1 MQFTIEN
8 NHDLLK
14 YLETLNKDN
23 HNIFINEILN
33 LGFKEYQQK
42 KKMSINTKTD
52 LELLNDKYDK
62 QYENIKLLITEL
74 KLENEKNNLILNKN
88 NNKGNTGE
96 NLIYEFFKKNN
107 YNIEDTSIIP
117 HSGDLK
123 LYLEEIN
130 ENILIEIKN
139 YKYSVDQKQLDKFYY
154 DLNYTG
160 IKLGI
165 FISLQSK
172 IVNIKYPIE
181 WKRLENNIIV
191 IYLSNCTEDY
201 LYIAIFMLISLYKYN
216 NNLVEFNLNNQ
227 EELLQDI
234 KFLSLQKESINKLK
248 NEIINIHDSYSNN
261 ILSLYNNLCNF
272 DNNFNYII
280 NKIHNKL
287 SNKIINSI
295 NSNEILLKLINITNT
310 NKNLLEI
317 IISDLF
323 SKYVLNLDEKN
334 KKLIILNEN
343 ENLIG
348 EFKLL
353 KTTINLVLAS
363 GLEIKNINIKH
374 WNQIKLFL

>member
-8 NHDLLK
+8 NQELIN
-14 YLETLNKDN
+14 YVQTLNKEN
-23 HNIFINEILN
+23 HNIFINQILN
-33 LGFKEYQQK
+33 LGFKQYK
-42 KKMSINTKTD
+42 KNNLNPKTD
-52 LELLNDKYDK
+52 FELLTDKYDK
-62 QYENIKLLITEL
+62 QYETIKLLITEL
-74 KLENEKNNLILNKN
+74 KLENDKNNLILNKN
-88 NNKGNTGE
+88 NNKGNIGE
-96 NLIYEFFKKNN
+96 NLIYDFFKKNN
-107 YNIEDTSIIP
+107 YIIEDTSLIS

-139 YKYSVDQKQLDKFYY
+139 YKYTVDQKQLDKFYY

-181 WKRLENNIIV
+181 WKYLENKTIIV
-191 IYLSNCTEDY
+191 Y
-201 LYIAIFMLISLYKYN
+201 LYNCNEEYLHIAIYIIVSLYKNN
-216 NNLVEFNLNNQ
+216 NNLIEFNLNNQ

-248 NEIINIHDSYSNN
+248 NEIINIHDTYSNN
-261 ILSLYNNLCNF
+261 ILSLYNNLCSF

-280 NKIHNKL
+280 NKIHNKI
-287 SNKIINSI
+287 SNNILNNI
-295 NSNEILLKLINITNT
+295 NSNEILLKIINITNT

-323 SKYVLNLDEKN
+323 SKFYLNLDENN
-334 KKLIILNEN
+334 KKLNILDNN
-343 ENLIG
+343 NNLVA
-348 EFKLL
+348 ELKLL
-353 KTTINLVLAS
+353 KTTINLILQS
-363 GLEIKNINIKH
+363 GLEIKNINVKH
-374 WNQIKLFL
+374 WNQIKTLL